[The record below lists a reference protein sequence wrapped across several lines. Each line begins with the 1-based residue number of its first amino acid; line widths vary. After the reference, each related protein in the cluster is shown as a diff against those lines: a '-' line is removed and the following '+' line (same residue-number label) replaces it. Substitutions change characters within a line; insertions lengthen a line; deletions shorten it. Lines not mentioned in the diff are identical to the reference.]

1 MSGPRVLL
9 LAAALAAVPAR
20 ASADATAFLGTNTT
34 PNSRTATGLSLGIG
48 VLLIGFEFEYA
59 GAAEDENDAAPS
71 LRTGMGNILLQ
82 TPFEILRMQPYF
94 TAGGGI
100 YRERLDALNHQ
111 ETNVAGNTG
120 GGVKVACR
128 SAPGQVRLPHVPA
141 GRRPAVLTVA
151 PVLRRIESEV
161 LNGRIAGWQD

>member
-120 GGVKVACR
+120 GGVKVALAGPLRVRFDYRMFRLAGDPLYSR
-128 SAPGQVRLPHVPA
+128 SHRFYA
-141 GRRPAVLTVA
+141 GLN
-151 PVLRRIESEV
+151 LRF
-161 LNGRIAGWQD
+161 